1 MANLENFYH
10 LKIAARFRKEE
21 ILLFVALLS
30 EEIRKEIGRRDA

>member
-21 ILLFVALLS
+21 LLLFVALLS
-30 EEIRKEIGRRDA
+30 AQIKKEIGCRDA